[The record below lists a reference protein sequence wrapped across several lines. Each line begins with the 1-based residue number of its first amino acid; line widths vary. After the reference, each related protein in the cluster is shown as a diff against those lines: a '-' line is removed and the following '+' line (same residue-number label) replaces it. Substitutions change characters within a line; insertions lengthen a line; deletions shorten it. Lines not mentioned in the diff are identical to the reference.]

1 MNPTAQTT
9 EYVSPEHQVKD
20 QNLEIQSLRNWY
32 LLSTVCAISTIS
44 LVVAISSTIQESL
57 ASFFPWSNTGQV
69 LMVGLVGMIL
79 ILILHLTFH
88 QLRVRKM
95 RYEVREMEEQSHERQ
110 RKSSSRLHA
119 LMNVTRMMGAVS
131 EPEKL
136 FDGITNTCLE
146 IFDCQ
151 QASIMLLNQDTQ
163 MLEMKAAC
171 GHDNPQKIMNIQQ
184 PVGKGRAGHGAETLV
199 PLILGGKE
207 GEGSS
212 RGFELK
218 AKNLTAAMVAP
229 ITVRDELVGV
239 LNIASRNEG
248 AEYSQEDLEALLVFA
263 ENVGTC
269 ILQAERSEWMR
280 QTIERQQKQ
289 LHQGR

>member
-1 MNPTAQTT
+1 MQTT
-9 EYVSPEHQVKD
+9 APIIESENPEVPAENRH
-20 QNLEIQSLRNWY
+20 LELQSMRNWY

-44 LVVAISSTIQESL
+44 LVVAISPSIKESL
-57 ASFFPWSNTGQV
+57 GSFFPWANTGQV

-79 ILILHLTFH
+79 ILILHLTYQ
-88 QLRVRKM
+88 QLRVRRM
-95 RYEVREMEEQSHERQ
+95 RVEFRVMEEQSHVREKR
-110 RKSSSRLHA
+110 SSSRLHA

-136 FDGITNTCLE
+136 FDGITSTCLE

-163 MLEMKAAC
+163 MLEMKAAV
-171 GHDNPQKIMNIQQ
+171 GHDNLEKIMQVQQ
-184 PVGKGRAGHGAETLV
+184 PVGKGVAGHVAETMV
-199 PLILGGKE
+199 PLILGGQSDQ
-207 GEGSS
+207 GSY
-212 RGFELK
+212 RGFELR
-218 AKNLTAAMVAP
+218 AKNLVAAMVAP
-229 ITVRDELVGV
+229 ITVRDELVGI
-239 LNIASRNEG
+239 LNIASR
-248 AEYSQEDLEALLVFA
+248 ADDADYSQEDLEALLVFA

-280 QTIERQQKQ
+280 QTIEHQQKQ